1 MARASNFSDGSTVY
15 QVGDAETRGAL
26 VGLCA
31 VLIGKGSLTLAE
43 VPAAI
48 RDEVAAV
55 VG

>member
-15 QVGDAETRGAL
+15 QVNDAETRGAL

-31 VLIGKGSLTLAE
+31 VLVGKGSLTLAE